1 MPVLQLP
8 AFDALAA
15 GQPPPLILDVRLPE
29 DFAEAHLPGAAG
41 ACVYEVTFPQRV
53 AELAPDKTRPVVVY
67 GAAQTS
73 LESGEAAAKLAR
85 LGYAAVHDFRGG
97 LAAWRAAGRPV
108 EGGAARQIS
117 PPLEGE
123 RPVDL
128 RESRVEWTGRNL
140 LNRHAGTV
148 PLTSGKLVF
157 QNGWLSG
164 GDFALDLAG
173 LTCTDIADP
182 ALNRGLLEHL
192 HGDDF
197 FDVARFPVAW
207 FVIRQTEPVPGGTP
221 GAPNLR
227 VTGDFTLKAVTR
239 PLAFPAV
246 AGRTPDGRAAMQAV
260 LAFDRTR
267 WDVRYGSGKLFHR
280 LGKHLVNDLV
290 EIQVRL
296 VA

>member
-29 DFAEAHLPGAAG
+29 DFAEAHVPGAAS
-41 ACVYEVTFPQRV
+41 ACVYEVTFPRRV
-53 AELAPDKTRPVVVY
+53 AELAPDRTRPVVVY

-73 LESGEAAAKLAR
+73 LESEEAAAKLER
-85 LGYAAVHDFRGG
+85 LGYAAVHDLRGG
-97 LAAWRAAGRPV
+97 LAAWRGAGRPV
-108 EGGAARQIS
+108 AGGAAPQAP

-128 RESRVEWTGRNL
+128 KESRVEWTGRNL
-140 LNRHAGTV
+140 LNKHAGTV
-148 PLTSGKLVF
+148 PLASGKLVF
-157 QNGWLSG
+157 KNGWLAG
-164 GDFALDLAG
+164 GDFTLDLTG
-173 LTCTDIADP
+173 LSCTDIADP
-182 ALNRGLLEHL
+182 ALNRGLVEHL
-192 HGDDF
+192 HSDDF
-197 FDVARFPVAW
+197 FDTARFPAAW
-207 FVIRQTEPVPGGTP
+207 FVIRRVEPVPGGTP

-239 PLAFPAV
+239 PLTFPAV
-246 AGRTPDGRAAMQAV
+246 AGRTADDRAAMQAV
-260 LAFDRTR
+260 LAFDRTE
-267 WDVRYGSGKLFHR
+267 WNVRYGSGRLFHR